1 MKFTKKYDMYNSGYC
16 NLSDPRTTYIP
27 NWAIIFTFH
36 PGSFIRFC
44 TKTWGYHCR
53 WHDVQCYSF
62 KMCQSPAENFTQVR
76 NNSIPNLFWHH
87 LHISIVSPVILKS
100 RNNSLKMSFLF
111 FIVMSVAHFVGI
123 SCTGIIH
130 YHGTLDRPNIGG
142 KVIKFTSRIW

>member
-1 MKFTKKYDMYNSGYC
+1 MTCTIPDIVISVTLEPN
-16 NLSDPRTTYIP
+16 TYMP
-27 NWAIIFTFH
+27 NWTISFTFH
-36 PGSFIRFC
+36 PGSFTRFYC
-44 TKTWGYHCR
+44 AKKWGNHCR

-62 KMCQSPAENFTQVR
+62 KICESHRPKVSHRLET
-76 NNSIPNLFWHH
+76 IPYQNCFWNH
-87 LHISIVSPVILKS
+87 LYIRIVSPVIFKC